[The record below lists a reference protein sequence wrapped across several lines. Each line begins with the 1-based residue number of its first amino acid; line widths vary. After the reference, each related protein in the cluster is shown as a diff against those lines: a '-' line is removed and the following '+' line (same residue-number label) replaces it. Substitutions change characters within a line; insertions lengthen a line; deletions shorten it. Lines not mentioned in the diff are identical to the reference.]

1 MRRTDP
7 KHQESCRCRQQ
18 LENKND
24 LESKNI
30 STLAMEVRVSCRVAG
45 TPGAAGTD
53 PVIGACPTASLR
65 QGRLL
70 EGFQPPGTHRVE
82 RSADA
87 STQVSSLG
95 MPLVNELFIGL
106 DDKNRFKASRPRN
119 NSTFANYVTNP
130 VLQAVLMAVESSLSF
145 LLGRGIRW
153 C

>member
-1 MRRTDP
+1 
-7 KHQESCRCRQQ
+7 
-18 LENKND
+18 
-24 LESKNI
+24 
-30 STLAMEVRVSCRVAG
+30 MEVRDSCRVAG

-53 PVIGACPTASLR
+53 PVISACPTANLR

-70 EGFQPPGTHRVE
+70 DGFQPPGTHLVE

-87 STQVSSLG
+87 ATQVSSLG

-106 DDKNRFKASRPRN
+106 DDKNRSNSSRPRN

-145 LLGRGIRW
+145 YWVVASAGAEEPDGIASKTDGVTAKGTILNVR
-153 C
+153 